1 MFAQRAG
8 LPSSRPSSRLARDD
22 KRQTAAAARSG
33 CGRISGWPSG
43 WKSQTIEIGSVV
55 YRTRPKGGISLSSL
69 SLKGKLGKQDT
80 FHPFACCRPG
90 LRRFSII
97 RDTFPPLWDGHV
109 TATTFTDRLR
119 VLSIIPSGALSR
131 VAKNQQRGDDA
142 MARFA
147 ARPPAPAALGTF
159 PPPRRSNASQRL
171 LALFFLL

>member
-8 LPSSRPSSRLARDD
+8 LRSSRPSSRLARDD

-119 VLSIIPSGALSR
+119 VLSIIPSGAALQSCQ
-131 VAKNQQRGDDA
+131 KS
-142 MARFA
+142 A
-147 ARPPAPAALGTF
+147 AR
-159 PPPRRSNASQRL
+159 R
-171 LALFFLL
+171 